1 MGSGTEKV
9 TKLHLQAFGL
19 SDYTVKQLVKG
30 LVAASTNSR
39 LKEYLASDIK
49 VSVEKRLA
57 NPKVQA
63 ENKVKLQRVLT
74 WLKGESNVIPVD
86 FLKGLT
92 PEKKIEVLYARI
104 QELETQEQTLTEE
117 TERLLAQA
125 RRMVASK

>member
-19 SDYTVKQLVKG
+19 SEGIAKQLVKE
-30 LVAASTNSR
+30 LVVASTNSR

-49 VSVEKRLA
+49 ASVEKRLA
-57 NPKVQA
+57 NPKVKA

-74 WLKGESNVIPVD
+74 WLKGESNVVPVD

-92 PEKKIEVLYARI
+92 AEKKIEVLHARI

-117 TERLLAQA
+117 TGRLLEQA
-125 RRMVASK
+125 RRMVVSK